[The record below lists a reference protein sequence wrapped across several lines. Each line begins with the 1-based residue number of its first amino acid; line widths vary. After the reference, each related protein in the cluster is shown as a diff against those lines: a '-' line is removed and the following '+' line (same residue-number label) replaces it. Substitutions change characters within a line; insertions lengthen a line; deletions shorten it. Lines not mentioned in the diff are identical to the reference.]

1 MRAAFEDS
9 TSMVNRGW
17 LPPIVTQAPQRL
29 AHALNLSEFSGNLT
43 ELAKGSTVWLAVTG
57 LSRSGKTV
65 LITSLIHN
73 LLSALHSPHRMP
85 LLSVVGD
92 GRLIAA
98 RLAAAKA
105 EALPRFPYLGN
116 IETMA
121 SGAADW
127 PARTTGLSEIGID
140 VRFVPAGV
148 AGKLLGHISGSAAT
162 LRIRIVDYPGEWLL
176 DLPLLEQSFADWSRA
191 TLRLCR
197 KGIRA
202 EIAGDFLTFL
212 AQHPPRE
219 SASAEVAKTA
229 HDLYC
234 AFLLKARDQHGLSY
248 LQPGRFLCPG
258 GIEDVPYL
266 WFAPLD
272 ISEGSDQAAPNTLGA
287 LMEERFE
294 VYKREAVTKFYE
306 NHFRHYS
313 RQIVLVD
320 VLRALLAG
328 REAFDDTRLALDAIL
343 ESFRYGHG
351 GVIAKLLRGPHI
363 DRVLFAAT
371 KADHVPDIQRDHLAE
386 LLRSMAA
393 FPALDVR
400 SADARIDVAAL
411 AAVVSTAEDV
421 QEIDGQRVPVVVGRR
436 VGNSKQAKFF
446 VGTVPIRPPR
456 PDAWGSPFLNVP
468 VFEPPAIEP
477 SPVDGI
483 PHINLDLAV
492 EFLLGD
498 RLR

>member
-1 MRAAFEDS
+1 MANES
-9 TSMVNRGW
+9 W
-17 LPPIVTQAPQRL
+17 LPPFIAQAPQRL
-29 AHALNLSEFSGNLT
+29 AVALNLSEFSLDLT
-43 ELAKGSTVWLAVTG
+43 EMAKGSTMALAVTG

-73 LLSALHSPHRMP
+73 LLSALHNPHRMP
-85 LLSVVGD
+85 LLGVVGE

-105 EALPRFPYLGN
+105 EALPRFPYRAN
-116 IETMA
+116 IA
-121 SGAADW
+121 CLAGSAADW
-127 PARTTGLSEIGID
+127 PARTTGLSEIGIE
-140 VRFVPAGV
+140 VRFTPAGAV
-148 AGKLLGHISGSAAT
+148 GKLLGHVSGKAAT
-162 LRIRIVDYPGEWLL
+162 LRIRIIDYPGEWLL
-176 DLPLLEQSFADWSRA
+176 DLPLLAQSYADWSHA
-191 TLRLCR
+191 TLALCR
-197 KGIRA
+197 KGLRA
-202 EIAGDFLTFL
+202 EIAGDFLAFL
-212 AQHPPRE
+212 AQHPHGEP
-219 SASAEVAKTA
+219 ASAEVAKQA

-234 AFLLKARDQHGLSY
+234 AFLLKARDQHGLSF

-258 GIEDVPYL
+258 ALGDVPYL

-272 ISEGSDQAAPNTLGA
+272 LAEGAPAPAPHTLGA
-287 LMEERFE
+287 LMQERFE
-294 VYKREAVTKFYE
+294 VYKREAVAQFYE
-306 NHFRHYS
+306 THFRHFG

-328 REAFDDTRLALDAIL
+328 REAFEDTQRAVEAIL

-351 GVIAKLLRGPHI
+351 GMIAQLISGPHI

-371 KADHVPDIQRDHLAE
+371 KADHVPDIQRDHLAA

-393 FPALDVR
+393 FPALEVR
-400 SADARIDVAAL
+400 SANARIDVAAL
-411 AAVVSTAEDV
+411 ASVISTAEDV
-421 QEIDGQRVPVVVGRR
+421 QEIDGQRVPVVVGRP
-436 VGNSKQAKFF
+436 VGGLKQAKFF

-456 PDAWGSPFLNVP
+456 PDAWGAPFLNVP
-468 VFEPPAIEP
+468 VFEPPAVEP

-483 PHINLDLAV
+483 PHINLDLAL

>member
-1 MRAAFEDS
+1 
-9 TSMVNRGW
+9 MVNLGW
-17 LPPIVTQAPQRL
+17 LPPIITQAPQRL
-29 AHALNLSEFSGNLT
+29 ADAISRAELSFDLT
-43 ELAKGSTVWLAVTG
+43 DFAKGSTVWLAVTG

-73 LLSALHSPHRMP
+73 LLSALHNPNRMP
-85 LLSVVGD
+85 LLKVVGE

-98 RLAAAKA
+98 KLAGAKA
-105 EALPRFPYLGN
+105 HRLPQFPYLDN

-121 SGAADW
+121 SGTADW
-127 PARTTGLSEIGID
+127 PARTTDISEIGID
-140 VRFVPAGV
+140 VSFVPAGTV
-148 AGKLLGHISGSAAT
+148 GKLLGHISGGAAT
-162 LRIRIVDYPGEWLL
+162 LKIRIVDYPGEWLL
-176 DLPLLEQSFADWSRA
+176 DLPLLTQSFADWSRA
-191 TLRLCR
+191 TLRLYR
-197 KGIRA
+197 KGVRA
-202 EIAGDFLTFL
+202 EIAGDFLGYVS
-212 AQHPPRE
+212 QHPHGE
-219 SASAEVAKTA
+219 TASEEVAKQA

-234 AFLLKARDQHGLSY
+234 AVLLKARDRHGLSF

-258 GIEDVPYL
+258 GLGNVPYL

-272 ISEGSDQAAPNTLGA
+272 IAEGVDKLAPNSLGA
-287 LMEERFE
+287 LMEARFE
-294 VYKREAVTKFYE
+294 VYKREAVAHFYE
-306 NHFRHYS
+306 THFRHYA

-343 ESFRYGHG
+343 ESFRYGPG
-351 GVIAKLLRGPHI
+351 GILSKLLSGPRI

-386 LLRSMAA
+386 LLRSLAA
-393 FPALDVR
+393 FPALEVR
-400 SADARIDVAAL
+400 STSAHIDVAAL
-411 AAVVSTAEDV
+411 ASVVSTAEDV
-421 QEIDGQRVPVVVGRR
+421 QEIDGQRVPVVVGRP
-436 VGNSKQAKFF
+436 VGSTKQSKFF

-468 VFEPPAIEP
+468 VFEPPMIEP